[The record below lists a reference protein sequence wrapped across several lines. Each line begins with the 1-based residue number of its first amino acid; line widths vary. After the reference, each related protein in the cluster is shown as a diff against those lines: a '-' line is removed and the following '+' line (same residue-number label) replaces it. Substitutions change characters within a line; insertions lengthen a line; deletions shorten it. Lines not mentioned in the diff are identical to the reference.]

1 MHIRLNVHAGKC
13 TCLPAPTRYAGCY
26 GVSFQ
31 LSPAQ
36 ATNIHAQGE
45 SSSVMD
51 QTSSVSTR
59 SWCSRIWLTQP
70 CSTAKRFSHGANG
83 VGSLLYPVPTFRPA
97 PALLE
102 CNSTRSLLAIPVLR
116 DL

>member
-45 SSSVMD
+45 GSSVMGPD
-51 QTSSVSTR
+51 VVGEHALMVLSNMANAAVLDREAVLTWGERRRITS
-59 SWCSRIWLTQP
+59 IP
-70 CSTAKRFSHGANG
+70 CADLPNA
-83 VGSLLYPVPTFRPA
+83 A
-97 PALLE
+97 PAC
-102 CNSTRSLLAIPVLR
+102 CNVTAH
-116 DL
+116 